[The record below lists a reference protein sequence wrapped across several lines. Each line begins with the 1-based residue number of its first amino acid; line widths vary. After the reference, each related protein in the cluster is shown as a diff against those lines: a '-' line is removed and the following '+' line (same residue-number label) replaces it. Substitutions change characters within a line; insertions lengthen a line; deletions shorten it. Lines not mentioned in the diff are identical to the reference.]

1 MFTDTELNTCVSVS
15 SPTHGITDTPVTF
28 DQRNFLTESLLVN
41 VKEPFW
47 VMADATGGKWM
58 SPDEFCLS
66 SKKLEVPQGDKR
78 KFWEMIK
85 LLHEL
90 PILNKRCKN
99 RIKTAEQ
106 VAELFRRKEFTS
118 LWSAEAADCL
128 TSEALMKLASVLLE
142 N

>member
-1 MFTDTELNTCVSVS
+1 
-15 SPTHGITDTPVTF
+15 
-28 DQRNFLTESLLVN
+28 
-41 VKEPFW
+41 
-47 VMADATGGKWM
+47 M